1 VNAFNLKNVV
11 RGGLLPALVLFALSA
26 FAVSKGSLQ
35 LQHPTNV
42 GGKQLATGNY
52 TVQWDGTGDQVD
64 LKVYQGKKEVAS
76 TSVHV
81 VKMDRPASYDQ
92 TVTSAGDGGSSSLA
106 EIRFRG
112 KNFAL
117 RVAGEGGSSSSGASA
132 Q

>member
-1 VNAFNLKNVV
+1 MNAFNLKNVV
-11 RGGLLPALVLFALSA
+11 RGGLVPALVLFALSA

-52 TVQWDGTGDQVD
+52 TVQWDGTGD
-64 LKVYQGKKEVAS
+64 
-76 TSVHV
+76 
-81 VKMDRPASYDQ
+81 
-92 TVTSAGDGGSSSLA
+92 GGSSSLA

>member
-1 VNAFNLKNVV
+1 MFFAGIDAHTRYVV
-11 RGGLLPALVLFALSA
+11 VVLINKTGERVL
-26 FAVSKGSLQ
+26 G
-35 LQHPTNV
+35 PTR
-42 GGKQLATGNY
+42 
-52 TVQWDGTGDQVD
+52 
-64 LKVYQGKKEVAS
+64 
-76 TSVHV
+76 